1 MGKGFDSKCDFTPPT
16 ILLWLL
22 LCSWMWGI
30 VFGGSQHSSVDGC
43 SAASCNFGVDTGEDE
58 RTSFHPAILH
68 GSKRVH
74 TPVCVQIYLLP
85 IVSMMVSDSSA
96 SVQRFTI

>member
-1 MGKGFDSKCDFTPPT
+1 MSLAGMGYDSKCNVASPT
-16 ILLWLL
+16 ILLGLL

-30 VFGGSQHSSVDGC
+30 FFGGSQHSPVDGC
-43 SAASCNFGVDTGEDE
+43 SAASCNFGDDTGEDE

-96 SVQRFTI
+96 SV